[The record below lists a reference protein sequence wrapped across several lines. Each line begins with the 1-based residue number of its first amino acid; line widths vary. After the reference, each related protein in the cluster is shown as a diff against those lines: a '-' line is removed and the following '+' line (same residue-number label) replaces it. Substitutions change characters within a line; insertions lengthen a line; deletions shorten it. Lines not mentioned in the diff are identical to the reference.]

1 LPHSER
7 ASGSPSSTWRL
18 GPPLAADGWQ
28 RERVIAHQVSEL
40 AHVAALD
47 PRATIRLV
55 TSGDD
60 LGHLPPGLRHEITYA
75 REVAPL
81 AAVFIDNLPVS
92 FCYPCWRTESLWDVS
107 IDTLADYRGRG
118 FALHA
123 AQFMI
128 SRLAREGLAPVWAA
142 PESNAPSL
150 RLARRLGFDPV
161 DANVMFSRGA
171 WTFLSGGYRA

>member
-1 LPHSER
+1 
-7 ASGSPSSTWRL
+7 
-18 GPPLAADGWQ
+18 
-28 RERVIAHQVSEL
+28 
-40 AHVAALD
+40 VAALD

-161 DANVMFSRGA
+161 DENVVFSRGA